1 MSYRRLPSKKQQRE
15 LDAKMHQTLRSLMFP
30 HYEREESAR
39 RSALLEAQRILAGTQ
54 NQPAVLKSEPMSE
67 EDDLDLEC
75 DLELEPRVE
84 PMEAEPLPP
93 PPPSQPETPPVKRKE
108 PRTRSRRAVHAAAP
122 SSSAVEDR
130 SARENHNEPE
140 PNGEL
145 PGGGD
150 EYTTEYLD
158 EDESLFENELTAEQK
173 LQLSGDTAAV
183 EDRVTDHYPEVAL
196 DVDTEVTLD
205 GLKTLSLEDVC
216 IRMAYCAHA
225 ATSGG
230 DSKHSGSWYMGM
242 MKTCLEAVATHEYA
256 RPHLPF
262 EVERLLDE
270 YCDSLSESFRAEEE
284 RNLRKLERR
293 DLLPKAL
300 LSSCV
305 LDFVSTNSVGVA

>member
-1 MSYRRLPSKKQQRE
+1 LTKIFQ
-15 LDAKMHQTLRSLMFP
+15 
-30 HYEREESAR
+30 
-39 RSALLEAQRILAGTQ
+39 
-54 NQPAVLKSEPMSE
+54 
-67 EDDLDLEC
+67 
-75 DLELEPRVE
+75 
-84 PMEAEPLPP
+84 
-93 PPPSQPETPPVKRKE
+93 
-108 PRTRSRRAVHAAAP
+108 
-122 SSSAVEDR
+122 
-130 SARENHNEPE
+130 
-140 PNGEL
+140 
-145 PGGGD
+145 
-150 EYTTEYLD
+150 YLD

-173 LQLSGDTAAV
+173 LQLSGDNAAV

-270 YCDSLSESFRAEEE
+270 YCDSLNESFRAEEE
-284 RNLRKLERR
+284 RNLRKLERAGI
-293 DLLPKAL
+293 LQLNTVFETGIA
-300 LSSCV
+300 
-305 LDFVSTNSVGVA
+305 